1 MRGGIES
8 GESIRRKAIHRLGY
22 RGRYKQNKGD
32 NAGLQPFF
40 REGGASPDA
49 WEDADALLKAKDIDE
64 VSPASH
70 QRRRRSPSR
79 PAS

>member
-1 MRGGIES
+1 MPPLPWPPRRGFRS
-8 GESIRRKAIHRLGY
+8 PKPQP
-22 RGRYKQNKGD
+22 YKWDKGD

-70 QRRRRSPSR
+70 QRRRRRPSR